1 MIAGREFIVATLM
14 SAFMR
19 RDLSTSLRKGKKVI
33 TIRSA
38 LAIVVKIVLVLGLML
53 VPTVQAEPV
62 WGSSLTDNDD
72 GLISGTDIL
81 GASFSLGRQIR
92 LSRSS

>member
-1 MIAGREFIVATLM
+1 MIAGHEFIVATLLM

-19 RDLSTSLRKGKKVI
+19 RDRSTSLRKGKKMI
-33 TIRSA
+33 ALRSA

-53 VPTVQAEPV
+53 VPAVQAEPV

-72 GLISGTDIL
+72 GLISWLVSGIC
-81 GASFSLGRQIR
+81 G
-92 LSRSS
+92 